1 MSFPCQ
7 RSTGVQ
13 PCTTKSAK
21 TNDLERVKMTIN
33 GASFPNLSNKSRA
46 VLSLLISLVKLGYT
60 GISAPVGAIEK
71 TLFRVGFS
79 LSRRSLFRALADLE
93 SHGYFHR
100 RKYRVGNDK
109 FGTEIVFTAG
119 RFDFWKKPA
128 PLKIPPTIDH
138 KNLHVPNW
146 QEDPRTKIPSRVN
159 SRNIN
164 NNSYKKPRARAGVN
178 KIHPV
183 LYTLSVV
190 LTNLKAKDR
199 AIVLSRA
206 RCEIEAERQGI
217 EVAGHSGAH
226 WDRPSWLE
234 MPHEVKESICRREI
248 LPLLRNLETLKS
260 KGDTVDFFGAL
271 TQLEHEMEIPAQRP
285 QTVLQ
290 APPDRPPVDLSRDDL
305 AILEA
310 ASARAR
316 RRVC

>member
-1 MSFPCQ
+1 MSFLCE
-7 RSTGVQ
+7 RNTGQ
-13 PCTTKSAK
+13 KQSTTKSAK
-21 TNDLERVKMTIN
+21 SNDLERVKMTIN

-46 VLSLLISLVKLGYT
+46 VLSLLISLFKLGYD

-100 RKYRVGNDK
+100 KKYRVGNDK
-109 FGTEIVFTAG
+109 FGTEIVFTPG
-119 RFDFWKKPA
+119 RFDFWKKSA
-128 PLKIPPTIDH
+128 PVKISPTIDH
-138 KNLHVPNW
+138 INLHVPNW
-146 QEDPRTKIPSRVN
+146 QEDPRTKIHPRVN

-164 NNSYKKPRARAGVN
+164 NNSYKKPRGRARV

-190 LTNLKAKDR
+190 LTHLKAKDR
-199 AIVLSRA
+199 GIVLSRA

-217 EVAGHSGAH
+217 EIAGHSGAH

-248 LPLLRNLETLKS
+248 LPLLRDLETLKS
-260 KGDTVDFFGAL
+260 KGDTVDFFDAI
-271 TQLEHEMEIPAQRP
+271 TQLDREMEIPAQRP

-290 APPDRPPVDLSRDDL
+290 SPPDRPPVNLSRDEL
-305 AILEA
+305 AILEPA
-310 ASARAR
+310 AARAR